1 VKTQG
6 KSDLT
11 ALQEFAPR
19 ADEEEKTLLRY
30 IYRSIPPR
38 EYTAAVSWEYGRVSP
53 RLCYWSRLLN
63 RTGMS
68 SEELIGRLTVR
79 ALNMAHTS
87 FRDPIRESKKP
98 NDERTRMCQLPHALL
113 GFEWRS
119 IWTSKSFPHKRWLML
134 EDLERREICRGFSG
148 LQKLKR
154 SLPVADV
161 RLLSGLKVLRH
172 WQELAADTRLDACV
186 DTVPARF
193 ERNGFEDVIF
203 TISYRDG
210 KDAVRKAFGRWL
222 DDPVQ
227 RGLFARFKERKTGK
241 DLPSVRLPQALRDL
255 AIRQIRQ
262 RCGGTEAAVKWLSA
276 VRVQKA
282 GSSTDIERMSGKR
295 LKVLSERNVRDAV
308 TNSEKFEAD
317 LFASF

>member
-1 VKTQG
+1 
-6 KSDLT
+6 
-11 ALQEFAPR
+11 
-19 ADEEEKTLLRY
+19 
-30 IYRSIPPR
+30 
-38 EYTAAVSWEYGRVSP
+38 
-53 RLCYWSRLLN
+53 
-63 RTGMS
+63 
-68 SEELIGRLTVR
+68 
-79 ALNMAHTS
+79 
-87 FRDPIRESKKP
+87 
-98 NDERTRMCQLPHALL
+98 
-113 GFEWRS
+113 
-119 IWTSKSFPHKRWLML
+119 ML